1 MKKIYINV
9 RWVNDRIQNFGRELS
24 ERQMRRDYDVTII
37 SLFDAAFPSQLPK
50 NPAENYVNC
59 QLLKF

>member
-1 MKKIYINV
+1 MGEGGEGGGNSSSEANKI
-9 RWVNDRIQNFGRELS
+9 FP
-24 ERQMRRDYDVTII
+24 
-37 SLFDAAFPSQLPK
+37 AAFPSQLPK